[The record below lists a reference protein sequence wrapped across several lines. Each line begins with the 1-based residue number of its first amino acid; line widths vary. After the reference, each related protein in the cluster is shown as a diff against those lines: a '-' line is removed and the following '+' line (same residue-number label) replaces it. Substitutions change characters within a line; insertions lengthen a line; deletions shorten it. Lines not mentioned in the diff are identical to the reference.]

1 MRKLNKDVQEK
12 AEALNQWI
20 LKQELI
26 LEYQKYER
34 CIQKDEKLKL
44 LEDEIKQ
51 LQQDIVKAKHSGK
64 DSQELIQTYQEKKKM
79 FDENPIVYNY
89 LVLKDEVNQF
99 LNQIQNDINLELKKK
114 S

>member
-1 MRKLNKDVQEK
+1 MKKLNKDVQQK

-26 LEYQKYER
+26 LEYQKYEKL
-34 CIQKDEKLKL
+34 IQNDEKLKA
-44 LEDEIKQ
+44 LENELKQ
-51 LQQDIVKAKHSGK
+51 LQQDIVKAKHSGN
-64 DSQELIQTYQEKKKM
+64 DSQELIQKYQEKKKM

-89 LVLKDEVNQF
+89 LVLKNEVNHF
-99 LNQIQNDINLELKKK
+99 LSQIQNDINLELMKK

>member
-1 MRKLNKDVQEK
+1 MKKLNKDVQQK
-12 AEALNQWI
+12 AEAFNQWI

-26 LEYQKYER
+26 QEYQKYER
-34 CIQKDEKLKL
+34 LIQQNEKLKM
-44 LEDEIKQ
+44 LENELKQ
-51 LQQDIVKAKHSGK
+51 RQQDIVKAKHAGK
-64 DSQELIQTYQEKKKM
+64 DCQELIQTYQKKKKM

-99 LNQIQNDINLELKKK
+99 LLQIQNDINLELKKK